1 MTERLVI
8 NDYCPTLYIV
18 AKMINLITA
27 LIFVAIT
34 ACCSMLLSYLNERR
48 IKEKE
53 LMGNADFL
61 LTEKLNEIKE
71 RQDDLFTDIDIL
83 KSAIVAARNG
93 DKKELIYSMSRFI
106 YLS

>member
-1 MTERLVI
+1 
-8 NDYCPTLYIV
+8 
-18 AKMINLITA
+18 
-27 LIFVAIT
+27 
-34 ACCSMLLSYLNERR
+34 
-48 IKEKE
+48 
-53 LMGNADFL
+53 MGNADFL

-93 DKKELIYSMSRFI
+93 DKKELIYSMSRFT